1 MVICFV
7 RLQRHPPLRRSMK
20 NSLFFVSFVLSSYK
34 LTWRVCN
41 FLTPVFFFETFYV
54 SRVMIASCH
63 HSDTHIIYNNAFF
76 YIYLFLLLLLV
87 NPNSPRAQVDLHQFL
102 KIHVRLIFCSD
113 NINNYQSFFK
123 MCIIFPSIS
132 IALIGHHR
140 RLFSPPDVIKEP
152 MRPSLNPVPPF
163 PFFLSFLACKSSSYV
178 GGWGGIPLSF
188 FMFSVFW

>member
-1 MVICFV
+1 
-7 RLQRHPPLRRSMK
+7 
-20 NSLFFVSFVLSSYK
+20 
-34 LTWRVCN
+34 
-41 FLTPVFFFETFYV
+41 
-54 SRVMIASCH
+54 MIASCH

-76 YIYLFLLLLLV
+76 YIYLFLLLV

-140 RLFSPPDVIKEP
+140 RLFSPPDVINEP

-163 PFFLSFLACKSSSYV
+163 PFFLSFLARKSSSYV
-178 GGWGGIPLSF
+178 GGWGGISLSF
-188 FMFSVFW
+188 FVFSVFWWYYLMWLGLRIQLRWVELNLLSNNQSILQPEKNYTNTNNDNKWRSQ